1 MGKLCHLVLVLL
13 WLGFIF
19 LEKSLSVNYVVP
31 ALNKLQKGQLV
42 TLWQKVLPTTSVVI
56 PDSKSESGV
65 DLLNKEQ
72 T

>member
-19 LEKSLSVNYVVP
+19 LKKSLSINHVVL

-42 TLWQKVLPTTSVVI
+42 ILWQKALLTISVII
-56 PDSKSESGV
+56 PDSKSESKA